1 MNEKHIYFV
10 EYVNSHLDTESKKG
24 IFSHFI
30 YKAVVINESD
40 LVKAKELRTF
50 ISNKFWQGSLLES
63 SKIDISKRLQIVE
76 TFKGVAF
83 AVFSLIIN
91 KRKIKNEQSP
101 LKRPWALKI
110 LLIFH

>member
-50 ISNKFWQGSLLES
+50 ISNKF
-63 SKIDISKRLQIVE
+63 
-76 TFKGVAF
+76 
-83 AVFSLIIN
+83 
-91 KRKIKNEQSP
+91 
-101 LKRPWALKI
+101 
-110 LLIFH
+110 